1 MAIIKKNPF
10 ESKELSWIDNSKAQ
24 EISNENELIIIE
36 NKDFDYSE
44 LDNKTISF
52 LKKQELNMHLTMT
65 KAYTELGKILTYTQD
80 FLVQNGHGCFLE
92 WVESLGIKKTKA
104 YALIDR
110 YKLLIQ
116 FEDSD
121 KKNIVENLP
130 ISLAYE
136 ISKKNTDEGLK
147 NKVLNGE
154 IKSLKEYKNFSK
166 NKKRLPS
173 PRDNSGNIL
182 FALAELIG
190 ANRSTNE
197 KTDYELA
204 SIIMDRFRVS
214 EK

>member
-1 MAIIKKNPF
+1 MSIIKKNPF
-10 ESKELSWIDNSKAQ
+10 ESKELSWINNSNPK
-24 EISNENELIIIE
+24 EFSSENELIIIE

-44 LDNKTISF
+44 LDNKTINF
-52 LKKQELNMHLTMT
+52 LKKQELNMHITMT
-65 KAYTELGKILTYTQD
+65 KAYTELGKILSTTQE
-80 FLVQNGHGCFLE
+80 FLVQNGYGCFLE

-110 YKLLIQ
+110 YNLLIQ
-116 FEDSD
+116 FKNSD
-121 KKNIVENLP
+121 KRSIIENLP

-136 ISKKNTDEGLK
+136 ISKKNVNEDLK

-154 IKSLKEYKNFSK
+154 IKSLKEYKTFLK
-166 NKKRLPS
+166 NKKRILNQK
-173 PRDNSGNIL
+173 DNSGNIL
-182 FALAELIG
+182 FTLAELIG
-190 ANRSTNE
+190 ANRSINE

>member
-1 MAIIKKNPF
+1 MSIIKKNPF
-10 ESKELSWIDNSKAQ
+10 ESKELSWINNSNPK
-24 EISNENELIIIE
+24 EFSSENELIIIE

-44 LDNKTISF
+44 LDNKTINF
-52 LKKQELNMHLTMT
+52 LKKQELNMHITMT
-65 KAYTELGKILTYTQD
+65 KAYTELGKILSTTQE
-80 FLVQNGHGCFLE
+80 FLVQNGYGCFLE

-110 YKLLIQ
+110 YNLLIQ
-116 FEDSD
+116 FKNSD
-121 KKNIVENLP
+121 KRSIIENLP

-136 ISKKNTDEGLK
+136 ISKKNVNEDLK

-154 IKSLKEYKNFSK
+154 IKSLKEYKTFLK
-166 NKKRLPS
+166 NKKRILNQK
-173 PRDNSGNIL
+173 DNSGNIL

-190 ANRSTNE
+190 ANRSNNE

>member
-1 MAIIKKNPF
+1 MSIIKKNPF
-10 ESKELSWIDNSKAQ
+10 ESKELSWINNSNPK
-24 EISNENELIIIE
+24 EFSSENELIIIE

-44 LDNKTISF
+44 LDNKTINF
-52 LKKQELNMHLTMT
+52 LKKQELNMHITMT
-65 KAYTELGKILTYTQD
+65 KAYTELGKILSTTQE
-80 FLVQNGHGCFLE
+80 FLVQNGYGCFLE

-110 YKLLIQ
+110 YNLLIQ
-116 FEDSD
+116 FENSD
-121 KKNIVENLP
+121 KRSIIENLP

-136 ISKKNTDEGLK
+136 ISKKNVNEDLK

-154 IKSLKEYKNFSK
+154 IKSLKEYKTFLK
-166 NKKRLPS
+166 NKKRLLNQK
-173 PRDNSGNIL
+173 DNSGNIL
-182 FALAELIG
+182 FTLAELIG
-190 ANRSTNE
+190 ANRSINE